1 MATNRSE
8 ISRVKSRYNS
18 FIRELEKK
26 KEKRI
31 ITDSDYLNE
40 YTKAEKDMVNEIEYI
55 ECLEEE
61 EEEDEESN

>member
-8 ISRVKSRYNS
+8 ISRVESRFNS
-18 FIRELEKK
+18 FITELE
-26 KEKRI
+26 EKRKKGI
-31 ITDSDYLNE
+31 ITDADYLNE

-61 EEEDEESN
+61 EDEESN

>member
-18 FIRELEKK
+18 FIRELEEK
-26 KEKRI
+26 KEKGI

-40 YTKAEKDMVNEIEYI
+40 YTKAEKDMANEIEYI

-61 EEEDEESN
+61 EDEESN

>member
-8 ISRVKSRYNS
+8 ISRVKSRFDS
-18 FIRELEKK
+18 FITELE
-26 KEKRI
+26 EKRKKGI
-31 ITDSDYLNE
+31 ITEVYYLNE

-61 EEEDEESN
+61 EDEESN